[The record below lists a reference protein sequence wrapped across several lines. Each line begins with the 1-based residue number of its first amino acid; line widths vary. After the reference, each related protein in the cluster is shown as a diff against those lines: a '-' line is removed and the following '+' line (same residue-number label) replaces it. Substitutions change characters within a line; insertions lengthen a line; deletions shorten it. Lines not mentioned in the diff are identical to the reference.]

1 MKLILY
7 CTFLLFIFKN
17 LKAQTDSIPII
28 SEKTCQTE
36 IFCLDTVNCGV
47 LPIILTCDAKSRSKN
62 LPILKYSYSIDW
74 DSDGKIDLTG
84 ASQNVKLDESKGLK
98 PGKHKI
104 KWVVKDFNNLENS
117 CEKSFELVNCA
128 LPDIIESQIVQKEFL
143 PYSCITTLVHND
155 FKYKFY
161 NQCVDTHNLTIKIA
175 AYGQYDDNL
184 KINEILALDNQIIR
198 DYNLSSFGVEMFRI
212 YFINKQNKFKYFDQ
226 SVYYYSN
233 SYSCCL
239 TDYKSYVRF
248 GGIITNEED
257 EPLNNVKVKIN
268 GRREQKTDK
277 SGTYNFNYSTKKY
290 KVDFDNNDNFRNGI
304 TTADVVQIN
313 KIILGINVSTSPY
326 KRIAADINND
336 RKISTSDMIELR
348 KLILFIQ
355 DTFVNNTS
363 WKYIAKKY
371 NFVSDKPESENY
383 PTNLTIDTFGFQ
395 TNNIIGL
402 KIGDVNGSAKINMF
416 SDATERSLISK
427 SIELQDIEI
436 QENRDYAIELPI
448 TDLLEQ
454 DGFQFALK
462 INQNL
467 ADYIRIV
474 GLDADSYH
482 FDQSSGE
489 LYVSYVKGLSIG
501 NELIINFVA
510 KKSCW
515 LHDLVQF
522 SLDKMKSE
530 YYIDN
535 QSYTFGFE
543 YSNQKFFV
551 SSPQP
556 NPFQYNTQMKIFT
569 PEPEILKIE
578 IIRSDGVLVNQR
590 NLFCQKGENIL
601 QLSETDLKESGVY
614 QCVIKSKQ
622 GISVQKIIFIK

>member
-7 CTFLLFIFKN
+7 CTLVLFVLQNIS
-17 LKAQTDSIPII
+17 AQSDSIPII

-36 IFCLDTVNCGV
+36 VFCLDTVNCGV
-47 LPIILTCDAKSRSKN
+47 LPILLTCDAKSRSKN
-62 LPILKYSYSIDW
+62 LPILKYLYAIDW

-84 ASQNVKLDESKGLK
+84 ASQNLKLDESKGLK

-117 CEKSFELVNCA
+117 CEKSFEVKDCVKPVIYALEYRSFYA
-128 LPDIIESQIVQKEFL
+128 LPYTCERKFTSKDLIDSIFENCSPNEKIITKIVKGTFSSFNIDSL
-143 PYSCITTLVHND
+143 INMNDTITVRNHEYHNAITIFAID
-155 FKYKFY
+155 KY
-161 NQCVDTHNLTIKIA
+161 N
-175 AYGQYDDNL
+175 
-184 KINEILALDNQIIR
+184 
-198 DYNLSSFGVEMFRI
+198 NLSYKNVNLL
-212 YFINKQNKFKYFDQ
+212 YLD
-226 SVYYYSN
+226 YYSN
-233 SYSCCL
+233 DCF
-239 TDYKSYVRF
+239 F
-248 GGIITNEED
+248 GISSIEGTVKND
-257 EPLNNVKVKIN
+257 EGVGLENVDIYIN
-268 GRREQKTDK
+268 GYLKGKVFID
-277 SGTYNFNYSTKKY
+277 GFYNFLLAINRNYSINCK
-290 KVDFDNNDNFRNGI
+290 NNGLHRNGI
-304 TTADVVQIN
+304 TTADLVAIN
-313 KIILGINVSTSPY
+313 KYLLKIEDLSTPY
-326 KRIAADINND
+326 RHIAADVNND
-336 RKISTSDMIELR
+336 KKVSIADMIELR
-348 KLILFIQ
+348 KLILFIN
-355 DTFVNNTS
+355 DTFPNSKS
-363 WKYIAKKY
+363 WVFIPKEFK
-371 NFVSDKPESENY
+371 FSSLPESDNY
-383 PTNLTIDTFGFQ
+383 PTSVDFYFDKKYFIEF
-395 TNNIIGL
+395 IGV
-402 KIGDVNGSAKINMF
+402 KIGDVNGSAKINML
-416 SDATERSLISK
+416 SDATERRLISK

-454 DGFQFALK
+454 DGFQFSLK

-467 ADYIRIV
+467 ADDIRIV